1 MLFELVFYLGL
12 VLNLPHVSDVIVL
25 LMAQK
30 IAAWVE
36 STVDAVFMSLASAA
50 EALFVSAN
58 G

>member
-12 VLNLPHVSDVIVL
+12 VLNLPYVSDVIVL

-36 STVDAVFMSLASAA
+36 STVDKVLMSLASAV
-50 EALFVSAN
+50 EATFTSVN

>member
-12 VLNLPHVSDVIVL
+12 VLNLPYVSDVIVL

-30 IAAWVE
+30 ISAWVE
-36 STVDAVFMSLASAA
+36 STVDAVFMSLASAV
-50 EALFVSAN
+50 EATFTSVN